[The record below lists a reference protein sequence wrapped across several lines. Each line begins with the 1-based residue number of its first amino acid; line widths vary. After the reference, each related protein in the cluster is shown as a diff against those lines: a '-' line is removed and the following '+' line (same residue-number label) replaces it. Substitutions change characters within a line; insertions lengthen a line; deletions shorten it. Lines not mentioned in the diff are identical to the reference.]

1 MFNIDEDQTILQ
13 TPLIESD
20 QDKQTISAVQ
30 TRDNFKLIKGK
41 NDSTAFLPL
50 GPKLGRNSKKRE
62 VIKNDSIDKN
72 C

>member
-13 TPLIESD
+13 TPLIETD
-20 QDKQTISAVQ
+20 QDKQTISPVADQ
-30 TRDNFKLIKGK
+30 KQFKLIKGK

-62 VIKNDSIDKN
+62 VNKNDSIDKN